1 MGHHV
6 VLLDHSTEATVAR
19 LRALLP
25 EGWTLTAGTARGDEH
40 MKEIIAEADFAIA
53 GQVGVGAEVLGAARK
68 LKLLQ
73 KWGVGYDNLD
83 LEAARRLGIKVART
97 TGSNAAPVAEFTLG
111 LMLSTLRQIAW
122 SHMHMQAG
130 EWKGGRMPRES
141 YLLGGKT
148 VGIVGFGAIGS
159 RVAALLRGFECTV
172 LYTQRTRLPPD
183 EEAARGVR
191 HASIDEIIERADV
204 ISLHCPLTPA
214 TANLFSDDAFRRMKN
229 TAVLI
234 TVARGGVVDEPALAR
249 ALAAREILAAAA
261 DVFAEEPLPADSPL
275 VGLDHV
281 VLTPHLAAGSVDV
294 FAPTVR
300 RMFRNMKHVADG
312 EPVPAIDSLVE

>member
-6 VLLDHSTEATVAR
+6 VLLDNSAEATVAK

-25 EGWTLTAGTARGDEH
+25 EGWTLSAGTARGDEH
-40 MKEIIAEADFAIA
+40 MKQIIADADFAIA
-53 GQVGVGAEVLGAARK
+53 GQVAVNADVLGAAKK

-130 EWKGGRMPRES
+130 VWKGGRMPRES

-172 LYTQRTRLPPD
+172 LYTQRTRLSPE

-191 HASIDEIIERADV
+191 HASIDEIIEQADV

-214 TANLFSDDAFRRMKN
+214 TENLFNDDTFRRMKK
-229 TAVLI
+229 TAVLVN
-234 TVARGGVVDEPALAR
+234 VARGGVVDEPALAR

-261 DVFAEEPLPADSPL
+261 DVFADEPLPGDSPL
-275 VGLDHV
+275 IGIDHM

-294 FAPTVR
+294 FAPTVL
-300 RMFRNMKHVADG
+300 RMYRNMKHVADG
-312 EPVPAIDSLVE
+312 EPVPAIDSLVD